1 MMTTFTTED
10 RIIAEKDGSFTANVE
25 PIPFAGLVSLTDRD
39 DEVAMLRKQLQ
50 IQQDEIYRLTTVV
63 NKLQEQNKFWADTFD
78 GKGT

>member
-1 MMTTFTTED
+1 MTTFTTED

>member
-1 MMTTFTTED
+1 MTTFTTED
-10 RIIAEKDGSFTANVE
+10 RIVVEKDGSLTANVE